1 MEALAILSHLLL
13 YVLAIIA
20 IALCVR
26 FYRRHRQCGWLFLAA
41 VFLEP
46 FVLLIMRALR
56 GRPLMPYKVVSSSP
70 EPLMQVSYRIDFPF
84 LLTLGVIGLF
94 LLARE
99 VRRA

>member
-1 MEALAILSHLLL
+1 MEALAILSHLLH

-26 FYRRHRQCGWLFLAA
+26 FYRRQRQCGWLFLAA

-46 FVLLIMRALR
+46 FVLLIMRAMR
-56 GRPLMPYKVVSSSP
+56 GRPLMPYKVVSSGP
-70 EPLMQVSYRIDFPF
+70 EPFMQINYRIDFPF

-94 LLARE
+94 LLARG